1 VVPATYTCTN
11 EYNFFGWIM
20 DYVNEKNLG
29 PGDLIP
35 CFFSIGDMLNVL
47 FWCLYSALYIGSAV
61 KSFELIAG

>member
-1 VVPATYTCTN
+1 
-11 EYNFFGWIM
+11 M

-29 PGDLIP
+29 PGDHIP

>member
-1 VVPATYTCTN
+1 
-11 EYNFFGWIM
+11 M